1 MGAHGAG
8 HSYADAA
15 LNTHGAVI
23 DLTGMRRILAW
34 DVERGIIQIEPGA
47 TLRDVIR
54 ISLPDGW
61 WLPVAPSTADATIG
75 GCVALNV
82 TGRNAWN
89 YGSFGE
95 HVRSLDVLLTTGEVL
110 NLSAERSP
118 QLFRAVVG
126 SAGLLGI
133 IISVTLQ
140 LRRVV
145 SGDVDVRQ
153 RAAGSLAEVFALFEA
168 ERSADYLEA
177 LVDGAA
183 AGARLGRAVVSATM
197 HSDVP
202 HPASLR
208 LPASRLPDRLTIAV
222 SRSLGTLCRPAAG
235 SVKHLA
241 DRVMYL
247 WTEYWNERQVGHVGP
262 AGRTRRTSVYS
273 TTFFP
278 LEAFALYQAVLP
290 HGMLSLQVF
299 VPRAQA
305 ERVFANIL
313 ERSQADCF
321 LPLWSV
327 IHRHRPDPFLLS
339 YQVDGFSL
347 ETYYALTRE
356 RAPALRSM
364 VRELMEQVI
373 TAGGRFYLAKD
384 ALLTSSLYRQSLGDI
399 PVDTFL
405 ALKHRY
411 DREGLLQSDLY
422 RRVFQPPRDGA

>member
-1 MGAHGAG
+1 
-8 HSYADAA
+8 
-15 LNTHGAVI
+15 
-23 DLTGMRRILAW
+23 MRRVIAW
-34 DVERGIIQIEPGA
+34 DAEHGLIQIEPGA
-47 TLRDVIR
+47 TLRDVVR

-110 NLSAERSP
+110 TLTAEHSP

-140 LRRVV
+140 LRRVA
-145 SGDVDVRQ
+145 SGDVDVRLH
-153 RAAGSLAEVFALFEA
+153 AAGSLAEVFALFEA

-183 AGARLGRAVVSATM
+183 AGARLGRGVVSATI

-202 HPASLR
+202 RPASLR
-208 LPASRLPDRLTIAV
+208 LPVSHLPDRLKIAV
-222 SRSLGTLCRPAAG
+222 TRSIGTLCRPAAS
-235 SVKHLA
+235 SVKHVA
-241 DRVMYL
+241 DRVTYL
-247 WTEYWNERQVGHVGP
+247 WTAYGNERRIGRLGGV
-262 AGRTRRTSVYS
+262 GRTRRTSVFS

-305 ERVFANIL
+305 ERVFAAIL
-313 ERSQADCF
+313 ERSQADRF

-347 ETYYALTRE
+347 ETYYALTPE

-364 VRELMEQVI
+364 VRDLMEQAI
-373 TAGGRFYLAKD
+373 AADGRFYLAKD
-384 ALLTSSLYRQSLGDI
+384 ALLTPALYRQSLGDS
-399 PVDTFL
+399 PVDAFL
-405 ALKHRY
+405 ELKRCY
-411 DREGLLQSDLY
+411 DPECLLQSDLY
-422 RRVFQPPRDGA
+422 RRVFQPPRDGGA